1 MPDSHCP
8 TKTLSVHGD
17 MEKRRL
23 FHVPASQFELLEKLL
38 HCVVSQRISMN
49 FRCTSVV
56 TSRRTS
62 VELSIF
68 SGEFPSNFRIFQVIF
83 RWTFDELSINFRWT
97 SVGSPPNLRRT
108 FDSFSLH
115 FYWFST
121 TSNST
126 LTNHDNLAYIFTPM
140 MNFLRTIFT
149 VYVNRGLLDA
159 IPLPRTTPDK
169 HENYHQCVCFFS
181 VLIFEASFQ
190 QFLVEQKTWSRWF
203 SDPEL
208 FVESC
213 RFRDVQSHSALD
225 GHWCS
230 PGFWCCSLF
239 CSLALSR

>member
-1 MPDSHCP
+1 MVSFFDTAGGQCMPDSHCP

-17 MEKRRL
+17 MEKRTSFPRTCKSIWTVGKAVTL
-23 FHVPASQFELLEKLL
+23 RCFPA
-38 HCVVSQRISMN
+38 N
-49 FRCTSVV
+49 FDEFLMHFRWPP
-56 TSRRTS
+56 

-97 SVGSPPNLRRT
+97 SVGSPPNLHRT

-149 VYVNRGLLDA
+149 VYVNIEAYLMPFLYLELHQTNMKTIISVCRPPGATSSRLDG
-159 IPLPRTTPDK
+159 PSEKVQTYKL
-169 HENYHQCVCFFS
+169 
-181 VLIFEASFQ
+181 
-190 QFLVEQKTWSRWF
+190 TWSWY
-203 SDPEL
+203 SLPEYGRPSSQG
-208 FVESC
+208 FKA
-213 RFRDVQSHSALD
+213 VQ
-225 GHWCS
+225 
-230 PGFWCCSLF
+230 PV
-239 CSLALSR
+239 